1 MQYSHDK
8 NDSYYKTILKDL
20 VDLSSYYSR
29 EAKLKLVLLTDDA
42 NFLAIKILNMLTKA
56 ANKNQ
61 KIVGNLKIDDPLDI
75 EDMNSF
81 EKYHNILSKHSSDY
95 VIQKMQSIKEI
106 MQAEHQIDQEK
117 EEN

>member
-1 MQYSHDK
+1 MEWIFLMQYSHDK

-75 EDMNSF
+75 
-81 EKYHNILSKHSSDY
+81 
-95 VIQKMQSIKEI
+95 
-106 MQAEHQIDQEK
+106 
-117 EEN
+117 